1 MSIRPKNHKSTVI
14 SSLFML
20 IIACIWIFNAHSNK
34 EATDADNG
42 SIHSTQNS
50 TNATKSVDI
59 TNSTDTITALP
70 YQLAAVRNQQSEQVI
85 THIGYTVSFNPEW
98 NIPNWVA
105 YVLTK
110 EETMGTEARAKHF
123 LPDPQVTNNPVV
135 TSDYS
140 HSGYDRGHMA
150 PAADMKWSKQV
161 MQESFYM
168 TNMCPQNHSIN
179 AGDWKDLEEFGRD
192 LAVEYDSIHIVCGP
206 IVHSTEHTIG
216 QERSIV
222 VPEAFFKAFLRL
234 TSNGWSAIAYRMPNA
249 PSNQPLMTYMHTIDE
264 IENEIGIDL
273 FYLLPDSIETII
285 EADYTISD
293 WTIQHD

>member
-1 MSIRPKNHKSTVI
+1 MSTPNKKSKSTAI
-14 SSLFML
+14 SFLFVF
-20 IIACIWIFNAHSNK
+20 IIACIWIFNAYASK
-34 EATDADNG
+34 ESKNANEE
-42 SIHSTQNS
+42 SVHSTQNTINV
-50 TNATKSVDI
+50 TN
-59 TNSTDTITALP
+59 NTDTTTTLS
-70 YQLAAVRNQQSEQVI
+70 YQLAEVCNQQAQQVI
-85 THIGYTVSFNPEW
+85 SHIGYTVSYNPEW

-110 EETMGTEARAKHF
+110 EETMGTESRAKHF
-123 LPDPQVTNNPVV
+123 LPDPQITNNPVV

-150 PAADMKWSKQV
+150 PAADMKWSKQA

-192 LAVEYDSIHIVCGP
+192 LAVEYDSIYIVCGP

-222 VPEAFFKAFLRL
+222 VPEAFFKAFLRP
-234 TSNGWSAIAYRMPNA
+234 TPNGWTAIAYRMPNA

-293 WTIQHD
+293 WTIQHN